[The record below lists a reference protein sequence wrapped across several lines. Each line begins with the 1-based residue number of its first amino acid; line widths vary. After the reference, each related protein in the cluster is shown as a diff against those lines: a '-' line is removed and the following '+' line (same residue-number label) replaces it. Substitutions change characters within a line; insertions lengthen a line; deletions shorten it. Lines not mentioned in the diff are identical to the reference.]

1 MKKLLMG
8 SVALTLFSI
17 SIIIFQMSCKKEA
30 TAQTGGTNYT
40 LPAATTSTLGGV
52 IVGNGL
58 SITSNGTL
66 STNGTNGVQQLGKV
80 VYMRFFEN
88 AGASLPEGIF
98 TANYDGSA
106 QTKINI
112 ILPANTEFSEDITP
126 KLSPDGLKV
135 FFGVQSTISG
145 QVGTDLYSAN
155 INGTNVTN
163 IIDNGVNGKYVIL
176 GGAY

>member
-17 SIIIFQMSCKKEA
+17 SIIIFQMSCKKDA

-40 LPAATTSTLGGV
+40 LPIATSSTLGGV
-52 IVGNGL
+52 IIGNGL
-58 SITSNGTL
+58 AISSNGTL
-66 STNGTNGVQQLGKV
+66 STNSTNGIQQLGKL
-80 VYMRFFEN
+80 VYLRSDN
-88 AGASLPEGIF
+88 AGGIPDEIW
-98 TANYDGSA
+98 TANYDGTS

-112 ILPANTEFSEDITP
+112 TLPANNTISEDIAP

-135 FFGVQSTISG
+135 FFGVESTVAG
-145 QVGTDLYSAN
+145 QFGTDLYSAN

-163 IIDNGVNGKYVIL
+163 VIDNGGNNKYVTL